1 MRYVELIG
9 VPGVGK
15 SSIARVA
22 IATYPDVLCC
32 APPSEAND
40 HNIPVCLAG
49 ISSQIAK
56 TGARRL
62 KRAAVMINRVM
73 DIRFSAGE
81 MTAIVDAGPAQQG
94 LSLSLE
100 RPSAAS
106 LDRYFETMPAPDGIV
121 HITADRDEVIQ
132 RNRDRVERG
141 GKDLSHMHD
150 ALAPLATR
158 AVGILVRRGI
168 PTVTIDTM
176 NPVALSAQQLKD
188 FIKPGGAIKT
198 LDEYREDKGLLW
210 PIADPKAPRLSRL
223 TVDDI
228 PIAVAY
234 CRARRI
240 AVQAGGNCGVWPRRM
255 AEMFDTVYTFE
266 PDAQNF
272 TALAVNT
279 ADLSNVIRFQ
289 AALGDAPDFVDLERH
304 TINCGAHYI
313 DGSGVIPVMR
323 IDDLALPA
331 CDLMYL
337 DIEGY
342 EFKAL
347 HGAVKTITEH
357 RPVIAVED
365 KGLSDKY
372 GTPQGAIEEWL
383 ARDFGY
389 RVAER
394 VRKDVI
400 MVPA

>member
-9 VPGVGK
+9 VPGAGK
-15 SSIARVA
+15 STVARVA
-22 IATYPDVLCC
+22 INTYSDVLC
-32 APPSEAND
+32 APPADD
-40 HNIPVCLAG
+40 HDGAAPSCLAEIAAQ
-49 ISSQIAK
+49 ISA

-62 KRAAVMINRVM
+62 RRAAMMIGRTMAV
-73 DIRFSAGE
+73 RSCSGE

-94 LSLSLE
+94 LSLALE
-100 RPSAAS
+100 GPSAAS
-106 LDRYFETMPAPDGIV
+106 LDRYFATMPAPDGV
-121 HITADRDEVIQ
+121 AHITADRDEIFR

-150 ALAPLATR
+150 ALAPLAAR
-158 AVGILVRRGI
+158 AVGILAKRGI

-176 NPVALSAQQLKD
+176 NQVAFSAQQLKD
-188 FIKPGGAIKT
+188 FVQPGAALRT
-198 LDEYREDKGLLW
+198 LDGYREDKGLLW

-228 PIAVAY
+228 AFAAAY
-234 CRARRI
+234 CRERRVV
-240 AVQAGGNCGVWPRRM
+240 VQAGGNCGVWPRRM
-255 AEMFDTVYTFE
+255 AEMFGTVYTFE

-279 ADLSNVIRFQ
+279 ADLRNVFRFQ
-289 AALGDAPDFVDLERH
+289 AALGDGPDFVDLERN

-313 DGSGVIPVMR
+313 SGPGPIPVMR

-331 CDLMYL
+331 CDLIYL

-342 EFKAL
+342 ELKAL
-347 HGAVKTITEH
+347 NGAAQTIAAH

-365 KGLSDKY
+365 KGLSDKF
-372 GTPQGAIEEWL
+372 GSAQGEIE
-383 ARDFGY
+383 AQMAQRFGY